1 VNANESERYAALLE
15 DASAF
20 GFGASV
26 TGVTQFIIG
35 AAAIAILNFGAQKQI
50 ARVRQLFLQSV
61 LRQDMSWYDTTKTAN
76 FASRLTEILD
86 KMQDGIGEKLSIFL
100 YLLTTF
106 IASVIMSFLKGWKLT
121 LVVLSCAPVIIISQA
136 IVAKVQSS
144 LTVQELESYGDAG
157 AVAEEVLSS
166 IRTVC
171 CIWRFKEK
179 LKKAKATGIKRG
191 IFSGLGGG
199 TMWFIIYCSY
209 AVAFWYGVTL
219 ILESRA
225 NGNYEYTPDILVIH
239 LQLLEVQLLQFFQ
252 YCRRVPEIDSLDESG
267 NKPPS
272 LQGVIKLEGVHFQY
286 PARPEVQV
294 LKGLNLTVKTGE
306 SVALV
311 GSSGCGKSTIIQ
323 LVQRLYDPSQG
334 RVLIDGNDVKQLNV
348 GWLRSHIGVV
358 GQEPVLFGT
367 TIRENIRYGRL
378 DASQEEIEEA
388 AREANAHD
396 FISKLPEG
404 YETMVGER
412 GTQLSGGQNS
422 VCIRSSSKRDTTLV
436 VTHRLSTVRNADRIV
451 FISGGEVVEEGTH
464 HELMALQGHYY
475 NLVQSD
481 PTLTHNDG
489 SGDIEELDNGSDIVN
504 LPRQMSLQS
513 QTGSAHGP
521 IDVSA
526 LDHHSGTSSS
536 RSFHIQQM
544 TKKSN
549 MKWLYHV
556 SCHLNKPEWIHCVIG
571 CIAATAIGCT
581 LPVFAVLFGEVLG
594 VLQVTDPEEVQSQAN
609 FYSILFVVVGIVTG
623 GGMFLQTYCFGLA
636 GVRLTQR
643 LRVQAFSAMLRQE
656 IGWFD
661 EEKNSVGTLCAK
673 LSGDAASVQGAT
685 GSRIGVILQATSTLA
700 IGIILS
706 FTWSWKNDTC
716 FIKSRVMHGQGLSEK
731 KAIEAATKIA
741 IEAISNIRTV
751 VSLSREQLFLQRY
764 MTELQ
769 VALAAARKKSRF
781 RGPVYSLG
789 QTAPFF
795 GYGLSLYY
803 GGVLISTEGL
813 PYKNVIKVSE
823 ALIFGAWMLGQGLA
837 FAPNYSIA
845 KMAAG
850 RMFRLM
856 DRKPRI
862 PLAPDGNEIK
872 EGTIEYSRVRFQYP
886 TRPEVAILRG
896 LNLNILQ
903 GKTVA
908 LVGPSGCGKSTCIQ
922 LLQRFYEP
930 SSGSLLSGRD
940 ISSLPLKTLRS
951 QLGIVSQEPVLFD
964 RTIAENIAYGD
975 NNRTVPMDEIIE
987 SAKKSNIHN
996 FISSLPLTGDT
1007 VTRGRLA
1014 ALSQGEPNPSVP
1026 PHRSASL
1033 NLLLLWTV
1041 RHELC
1046 RLLNE

>member
-1 VNANESERYAALLE
+1 GMCVITLVNMNVS
-15 DASAF
+15 
-20 GFGASV
+20 
-26 TGVTQFIIG
+26 
-35 AAAIAILNFGAQKQI
+35 
-50 ARVRQLFLQSV
+50 
-61 LRQDMSWYDTTKTAN
+61 
-76 FASRLTEILD
+76 SRLFSD
-86 KMQDGIGEKLSIFL
+86 Q
-100 YLLTTF
+100 
-106 IASVIMSFLKGWKLT
+106 
-121 LVVLSCAPVIIISQA
+121 
-136 IVAKVQSS
+136 VQSS

-166 IRTVC
+166 IRTVAAFGGEDKEVE
-171 CIWRFKEK
+171 RFKEK

-225 NGNYEYTPDILVIH
+225 NGNYEYTPDILVIYNVIIASTSNRH
-239 LQLLEVQLLQFFQ
+239 YDEAFAVARGSAAAVFSVL
-252 YCRRVPEIDSLDESG
+252 RRVPEIDSLDESG

-412 GTQLSGGQNS
+412 GTQLSGGQKQR
-422 VCIRSSSKRDTTLV
+422 VAIARALIRRPTILLLDEATSALDLHSEAKVQAALDRAARGRTTLV
-436 VTHRLSTVRNADRIV
+436 VTHRLSTVRNADRILPLV
-451 FISGGEVVEEGTH
+451 QGVVVEEGTH

-489 SGDIEELDNGSDIVN
+489 SDNDKEEQYEV
-504 LPRQMSLQS
+504 
-513 QTGSAHGP
+513 
-521 IDVSA
+521 A
-526 LDHHSGTSSS
+526 LS
-536 RSFHIQQM
+536 RILS
-544 TKKSN
+544 
-549 MKWLYHV
+549 
-556 SCHLNKPEWIHCVIG
+556 LNKPEWIHCVIG

-706 FTWSWKNDTC
+706 FTWSWKMTLVSLVSVPVV
-716 FIKSRVMHGQGLSEK
+716 FIAVFLESRVMHGQGLSEK

-930 SSGSLLSGRD
+930 SSGSVLLSGRD

-996 FISSLPLTGDT
+996 FISSLPLGYKTQLGQKGT
-1007 VTRGRLA
+1007 QLSGGQKQRIAIAR
-1014 ALSQGEPNPSVP
+1014 ALVRNP
-1026 PHRSASL
+1026 RI
-1033 NLLLLWTV
+1033 LLLDEATSALDT
-1041 RHELC
+1041 HSEKLYPNTI
-1046 RLLNE
+1046 LLTQKSVHAIIIVEICKLPDEFETLLLYPRCQIMFLVYAEKRNLIESTKEFNWKNRRIG